1 MSLAQLKRI
10 YTAFNPP
17 AVEKRGDALKFG
29 IIGAAN
35 SAAWALLI
43 PAKMHPEVVVHA
55 IAARDRKRAEE
66 FAKKNGV
73 PVVYDSYQELLDDP
87 EIDCILVP
95 LPNSLHFEWAVKS
108 IRAGKHV
115 LLEKPSVSNSH
126 EAEILFNLPELNQP
140 KAPVILEAFHY
151 RFHPIWSAFMSN
163 VTSADVVHVDTYSMI
178 PWWFVNKDHIHFNYN
193 LAGGTMMGMGT
204 YNFAALRLIFGAEPE
219 ECISVDVKALTEGVH
234 HDCDTEF
241 KAKFRFPN
249 GCIGEAF
256 STLQGPTIWH
266 PSYARVTHRQVE
278 VEDKTLP
285 SSQKKFVTREVT
297 LHGFIHAIFWH
308 RLDIK
313 ESYEIRDKDTGRV
326 VKKWTESRWQKAH
339 TAKEAG
345 VDLGKTE
352 SETYWMS
359 FRYQLEAFVNRVKGR
374 ETAYWVDREDSV
386 RQMKM
391 VDMAYQKSGLG
402 VRPTSKFQAN

>member
-1 MSLAQLKRI
+1 M
-10 YTAFNPP
+10 
-17 AVEKRGDALKFG
+17 
-29 IIGAAN
+29 
-35 SAAWALLI
+35 
-43 PAKMHPEVVVHA
+43 
-55 IAARDRKRAEE
+55 
-66 FAKKNGV
+66 
-73 PVVYDSYQELLDDP
+73 
-87 EIDCILVP
+87 P
-95 LPNSLHFEWAVKS
+95 LPNALHFEWAVKA

-115 LLEKPSVSNSH
+115 LLEKPSVSNGH
-126 EAEILFNLPELNQP
+126 EAEILFNLPEFDQP
-140 KAPVILEAFHY
+140 KPPVILEAFHY

-219 ECISVDVKALTEGVH
+219 ECISVDVKSLTEGVH

-249 GCIGEAF
+249 GRIGEAF

-278 VEDKTLP
+278 VEDKTIP
-285 SSQKKFVTREVT
+285 SSQKKLVTREVT

-313 ESYEIRDKDTGRV
+313 EHYEIRDRDSGKV
-326 VKKWTESRWQKAH
+326 LKKWVESRWQKAH

-391 VDMAYQKSGLG
+391 VDMAYEKSGLG
-402 VRPTSKFQAN
+402 VRPTSKFQVD